1 MKFDIWGFSK
11 SIEKIQVSF
20 NSDKN
25 NSGTLHAEQ
34 YTFLSYLPHFFL
46 EWEMFQTK
54 VVKETNTHS
63 LFSNF
68 FFRKSCR
75 LWDNVE
81 NVVQCG
87 GPQMTVWRMRITC
100 WILKATNT
108 NSECIIFIAFPLQQ
122 WLQERAS
129 VLRHSSIA
137 RLVLQQNSTWY
148 PKNATKASFH
158 KPF

>member
-1 MKFDIWGFSK
+1 MKFDIWNFSK
-11 SIEKIQVSF
+11 FIEKIQVSF

-25 NSGTLHAEQ
+25 NSGTVLYMKTDIH
-34 YTFLSYLPHFFL
+34 FLSYLPHFFL

-54 VVKETNTHS
+54 VVKEIKTHS

-81 NVVQCG
+81 NVVQYG

-108 NSECIIFIAFPLQQ
+108 NSEYIIFIAFPLQQ

-137 RLVLQQNSTWY
+137 RLVLQQNST
-148 PKNATKASFH
+148 
-158 KPF
+158 